1 MKKSIAFLI
10 MALAISPLVSSQNNG
25 VLSAHFENYYQQMK
39 AQGDVQGIIS
49 ALTHLNL
56 LSPSD
61 ARKDTLAAYYMN
73 DNKHIQALNTIG
85 IEVDENDSM
94 LAVEIKAISLQ
105 ALGQNELALAQFEK
119 LFLKQPNPAI
129 AYEISDLKIQS
140 DDLTGARMKITYGL
154 ANSTDEMM
162 HTYYDTQQPYQVS
175 QKSAFTYLEGIL
187 IFRENPETNIDK
199 AIAKLEIALASDPN
213 FNLAA
218 ISKNALISRKEQQ
231 IKE

>member
-1 MKKSIAFLI
+1 
-10 MALAISPLVSSQNNG
+10 
-25 VLSAHFENYYQQMK
+25 
-39 AQGDVQGIIS
+39 
-49 ALTHLNL
+49 
-56 LSPSD
+56 
-61 ARKDTLAAYYMN
+61 MN
-73 DNKHIQALNTIG
+73 W
-85 IEVDENDSM
+85 
-94 LAVEIKAISLQ
+94 
-105 ALGQNELALAQFEK
+105 ALAQFEK

-129 AYEISDLKIQS
+129 AYEIADLKIQS

-199 AIAKLEIALASDPN
+199 AIAKLDIALASDPN

-218 ISKNALISRKEQQ
+218 ISKNALISRKEQTNKRMKKKPSKRAFFIVLNINVLPTFSSTAALLSFQ
-231 IKE
+231 L